1 MQMSSLLLQSV
12 SNAIKRT
19 APDGGAPPQDDV
31 EAAYAASSGQAPL
44 PGSFEEMAAVVAAG
58 QMALPP
64 SFQAAAA
71 AGLVSG

>member
-12 SNAIKRT
+12 SNALMRT
-19 APDGGAPPQDDV
+19 AQEGGAPTLDAV
-31 EAAYAASSGQAPL
+31 EAAGAASSGQAPL
-44 PGSFEEMAAVVAAG
+44 PGSFEEMAAAVAAG
-58 QMALPP
+58 QRALPP